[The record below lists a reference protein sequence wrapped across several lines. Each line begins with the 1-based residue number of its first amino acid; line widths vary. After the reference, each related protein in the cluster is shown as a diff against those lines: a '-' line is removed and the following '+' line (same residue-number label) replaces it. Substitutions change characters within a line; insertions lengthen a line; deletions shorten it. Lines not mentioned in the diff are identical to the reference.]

1 MKENEKNLN
10 DQTGNNFM
18 DFSEQLVKREKNG
31 MFTVVTVEQ
40 GSFIAFNNVILTE
53 MQSEEVCH
61 RMINEKDWELIA
73 SFSMMLVSA
82 TKTSDLKLR
91 IEEAT
96 NGEQN

>member
-31 MFTVVTVEQ
+31 IFTVVTVDQ
-40 GSFIAFNNVILTE
+40 GSFVAFLNVVLTE
-53 MQSEEVCH
+53 MHTEEECH

-73 SFSMMLVSA
+73 SFSMMLASA
-82 TKTSDLKLR
+82 AKSSDLKLR
-91 IEEAT
+91 IDEAT
-96 NGEQN
+96 NGE

>member
-31 MFTVVTVEQ
+31 PFTVVTVEQ
-40 GSFIAFNNVILTE
+40 GSFVAFSNVALSE
-53 MQSEEVCH
+53 MQSEEECH

-73 SFSMMLVSA
+73 SFSMMLASA
-82 TKTSDLKLR
+82 TQTLDLKLK
-91 IEEAT
+91 IEEVT
-96 NGEQN
+96 NGE